1 MEVHIPII
9 GFHYDEEIF
18 PDPPTF
24 DPERLTAEAVAE
36 RHPMAFMPYGQG
48 LRNCFRFKFALLL
61 AKVPTS
67 CTVQG
72 GAGGLAVG
80 WVDLDLE
87 CSTIL
92 LGQ

>member
-67 CTVQG
+67 CTVQS
-72 GAGGLAVG
+72 AAV
-80 WVDLDLE
+80 
-87 CSTIL
+87 TQRL
-92 LGQ
+92 LFRGICFGQAQLPK